1 MRMLGK
7 NPLRPESGQ
16 MSVEVAVIIPL
27 ALVVA
32 ITMANIMEYLACCA
46 LFDRASLDAVLAHGV
61 SPAGL
66 QTDLAAVAE
75 VESAIEEA
83 MGENPAISI
92 EVSATALSSPSGSL
106 VSLSPHLTR
115 FTCALRF
122 RPWPQHLR
130 LAGVSM
136 DAPFEIVHTRSL
148 VVDRYRPGVVM

>member
-1 MRMLGK
+1 
-7 NPLRPESGQ
+7 
-16 MSVEVAVIIPL
+16 MSVEVAVIISFVF
-27 ALVVA
+27 VVA
-32 ITMANIMEYLACCA
+32 IIMEYLACCA

-92 EVSATALSSPSGSL
+92 EVSATALFSPSGFL

>member
-1 MRMLGK
+1 MRMPGK
-7 NPLRPESGQ
+7 GPSGSESGQ

-32 ITMANIMEYLACCA
+32 ITMANIMGYLSCCA
-46 LFDRASLDAVLAHGV
+46 VFDRASLDAVLAHGV

-66 QTDLAAVAE
+66 QTELSAVAE
-75 VESAIEEA
+75 VEAAIGEA
-83 MGENPAISI
+83 MGENPAVSI
-92 EVSATALSSPSGSL
+92 EVSATALSSPSSLL

-115 FTCALRF
+115 FTCTLHF

-130 LAGVSM
+130 FAGVSM